1 MNLLTKFKSII
12 PIVPVDDYKNDDDFQ
27 EVIKIPV
34 HLIKPSPHQPRRHFE
49 ESAISELSDSIKKY
63 GVIQPITVRQLNDRY
78 FELIAGERRLRA
90 CKLCG
95 MTKIPAIVVD
105 MKDNDCAVVALIEN
119 LQRENLSF
127 MEEAEA
133 YRNLLSNYGFTQ
145 DELAGKLGKNQSS
158 VANKVRLLKLPL
170 VVREIIKDHNLTE
183 RHART
188 LLRLEDCDSQL
199 KALEQITNQNLNV
212 AQTEE
217 LIEKMIYPQKE
228 EIEKP
233 HTPEYKNRGV
243 KDVRIFVNTVRHA
256 IDVMKKHGVDAL
268 STETEYDDYF
278 EYVIHIPKDNSS
290 ILSE

>member
-12 PIVPVDDYKNDDDFQ
+12 PIVPVDEYKNDDDFR

-49 ESAISELSDSIKKY
+49 ESSISELSDSIKKY
-63 GVIQPITVRQLNDRY
+63 GVIQPITVRQLDDRY

-183 RHART
+183 RHARA
-188 LLRLEDCDSQL
+188 LLRLEDCDRQI
-199 KALEQITNQNLNV
+199 KALEQITSQNLNV

-217 LIEKMIYPQKE
+217 FIEKMIYPQKE
-228 EIEKP
+228 EIEKT
-233 HTPEYKNRGV
+233 HASQYKNRTI

-278 EYVIHIPKDNSS
+278 EYVIHIPKDNSA
-290 ILSE
+290 ISE

>member
-12 PIVPVDDYKNDDDFQ
+12 PIVPVQDYKQDENLQ
-27 EVIKIPV
+27 SITKIPV
-34 HLIKPSPHQPRRHFE
+34 HMIKPNPHQPRRIFDE
-49 ESAISELSDSIKKY
+49 DSINELSESIKKY
-63 GVIQPITVRQLNDRY
+63 GVIQPITVRQLAENRY
-78 FELIAGERRLRA
+78 ELIAGERRLRA
-90 CKLCG
+90 CKKSGLL
-95 MTKIPAIVVD
+95 KIPAIIVD
-105 MKDNDCAVVALIEN
+105 MNDNDCAVVALIEN

-133 YRNLLSNYGFTQ
+133 YRNLLSNHGFTQ
-145 DELAGKLGKNQSS
+145 DELAVRLGKNQSS

-170 VVREIIKDHNLTE
+170 VVREIIKDNNLTE

-188 LLRLEDCDSQL
+188 LLRLDSCEKQL
-199 KALEQITNQNLNV
+199 HALEMITDGNLNV

-217 LIEKMIYPQKE
+217 LIDKMICPDVEKE
-228 EIEKP
+228 EIKTELPQK
-233 HTPEYKNRGV
+233 HAV

-278 EYVIHIPKDNSS
+278 EYVIHIPK
-290 ILSE
+290 EKQ